1 MSAKAYHLNLLK
13 ASERV
18 SSSPV
23 RIRVMLP
30 VLAMFA
36 VAGAVVWW
44 GSLLGRVL
52 LARASAQTLQTEIDT
67 RKAAYADVME
77 KMNLANELE
86 SELEQ
91 LEYYRAGRNA
101 YGGVL
106 TSLAE
111 VMPLKIQLTRLEIP
125 QPPPQSLVPPGVL
138 PGRPYTPLWGP
149 TGNVE
154 SVSLVLAGRTP
165 KETPIV
171 TLMESLES
179 DAFTNLVTIVKDP
192 RRSDQSPKVR
202 SIRQDTSRRGEGSR
216 MLAFEI
222 EYRVKDRRFAK

>member
-1 MSAKAYHLNLLK
+1 MSSKACHLNLLK

-52 LARASAQTLQTEIDT
+52 LARSSAQSLQTEIDT

-91 LEYYRAGRNA
+91 LEYYRAGRHA

-111 VMPLKIQLTRLEIP
+111 VMPLKIQLTQLEIP
-125 QPPPQSLVPPGVL
+125 PPPPQSLVPPGVA

-154 SVSLVLAGRTP
+154 SVSLVLSGRTP

-179 DAFTNLVTIVKDP
+179 DAFTNLITIVKDP
-192 RRSDQSPKVR
+192 RRS
-202 SIRQDTSRRGEGSR
+202 EGSR

>member
-52 LARASAQTLQTEIDT
+52 LARASAQTLQAEIDT

-91 LEYYRAGRNA
+91 LEYYRAGVRSVGEPLA
-101 YGGVL
+101 K
-106 TSLAE
+106 LAE
-111 VMPLKIQLTRLEIP
+111 VVPLRVQLRELSFTPPRP
-125 QPPPQSLVPPGVL
+125 QVL
-138 PGRPYTPLWGP
+138 LP
-149 TGNVE
+149 
-154 SVSLVLAGRTP
+154 P

-202 SIRQDTSRRGEGSR
+202 SIRQDASRRGEGSR

>member
-23 RIRVMLP
+23 RLRVMLP

-52 LARASAQTLQTEIDT
+52 MARSSIQTLPSEIDT

-91 LEYYRAGRNA
+91 LEYYRGGCRS
-101 YGGVL
+101 YGEVF
-106 TSLAE
+106 TALAE

-125 QPPPQSLVPPGVL
+125 PPPPQLLVPPGVL

-171 TLMESLES
+171 SLMESLES
-179 DAFTNLVTIVKDP
+179 DTFTNFISIVKDP

-222 EYRVKDRRFAK
+222 EYRLKDRRFAK

>member
-1 MSAKAYHLNLLK
+1 MSSKACHLNLLK

-52 LARASAQTLQTEIDT
+52 LARSSAQSLQTEIDT

-77 KMNLANELE
+77 KMNLANALA
-86 SELEQ
+86 SEPEQ
-91 LEYYRAGRNA
+91 LEYYRAGRHA
-101 YGGVL
+101 CGGVA

-111 VMPLKIQLTRLEIP
+111 VMPLKIQLTQLEIP
-125 QPPPQSLVPPGVL
+125 PPPQSLVPPGVA

-154 SVSLVLAGRTP
+154 SVSLVLSGRTP

-179 DAFTNLVTIVKDP
+179 DAFTNLITIVKDP

-202 SIRQDTSRRGEGSR
+202 SIRQDASRRGEGSR

>member
-13 ASERV
+13 TSERV

-52 LARASAQTLQTEIDT
+52 LARASAQTLQAEIDT

-86 SELEQ
+86 SGLEQ
-91 LEYYRAGRNA
+91 LEYYRGGCRS
-101 YGGVL
+101 YGDVF
-106 TSLAE
+106 TALAE

-125 QPPPQSLVPPGVL
+125 PPTTQSLVPPGVL

-171 TLMESLES
+171 SLMESLES
-179 DAFTNLVTIVKDP
+179 DTFTNFISIVKDP

-222 EYRVKDRRFAK
+222 EYRLKDRRFAK

>member
-1 MSAKAYHLNLLK
+1 MSSKACHLNLLK

-52 LARASAQTLQTEIDT
+52 LARSSAQSLQTEIDT

-91 LEYYRAGRNA
+91 LEYYRAGRHA

-111 VMPLKIQLTRLEIP
+111 VMPLKVQLTDLTFL
-125 QPPPQSLVPPGVL
+125 PPPQDPLPKPGQKIS
-138 PGRPYTPLWGP
+138 PFAPMS
-149 TGNVE
+149 NVE
-154 SVSLVLAGRTP
+154 TQKLVIAGRTTR
-165 KETPIV
+165 ETPV
-171 TLMESLES
+171 VALMESLES
-179 DAFTNLVTIVKDP
+179 PDFERLITKQKRVK
-192 RRSDQSPKVR
+192 SF
-202 SIRQDTSRRGEGSR
+202 RQDASASKGGKRLL
-216 MLAFEI
+216 MFEV
-222 EYRVKDRRFAK
+222 EYTMPERRFAK

>member
-23 RIRVMLP
+23 RLRVMLP

-36 VAGAVVWW
+36 VAGAVIWW

-52 LARASAQTLQTEIDT
+52 MAKSSIQTLQSEIDT

-91 LEYYRAGRNA
+91 LEYYRGGCRS
-101 YGGVL
+101 YGEVF
-106 TSLAE
+106 TALAE

-125 QPPPQSLVPPGVL
+125 PPPPQSLVPPGVL

-171 TLMESLES
+171 SLMESLES
-179 DAFTNLVTIVKDP
+179 DTFTNFISIVKDP

-222 EYRVKDRRFAK
+222 AYRLKDRRFAK

>member
-23 RIRVMLP
+23 RLRVMLP

-36 VAGAVVWW
+36 VAWAVIWW

-52 LARASAQTLQTEIDT
+52 MAKSSIQTLQSEIDT

-91 LEYYRAGRNA
+91 LEYYRGGCRS
-101 YGGVL
+101 YGEVF
-106 TSLAE
+106 TALAE

-125 QPPPQSLVPPGVL
+125 PPPPQSLVPPGVL

-171 TLMESLES
+171 SLMESLES
-179 DAFTNLVTIVKDP
+179 DTFTNFISIVKDP

-222 EYRVKDRRFAK
+222 EYRLKDRRFAK